1 LALVAVFATALA
13 LPIGAAAQQA
23 ADKLYR
29 VEGGKVDPKT
39 YNGFRRYHASC
50 NHCHG
55 PDGLGS
61 TIGPSLVE
69 SAPDADAFRRIVRD
83 GVSGSRGVMKGFA
96 DDPNVSPYVDDILAY
111 VQARADGALPPGR
124 PTRME

>member
-1 LALVAVFATALA
+1 VLAVALA
-13 LPIGAAAQQA
+13 LPFGAAAQQP
-23 ADKLYR
+23 ADQLYR
-29 VEGGKVDPKT
+29 VENGKVDAKT

-61 TIGPSLVE
+61 TIGPSLVQQ
-69 SAPDADAFRRIVRD
+69 APDPDAFRRIVRD
-83 GVSGSRGVMKGFA
+83 GTSGSRGVMKGFA
-96 DDPNVSPYVDDILAY
+96 DDPNVLPYVDDILAY
-111 VQARADGALPPGR
+111 VQARAAGALPPGR